1 MSPSDLEALGLERGQ
16 KLPSET
22 TIRRAL
28 HTDAMAHPNEH
39 RRMDH
44 WPRWPIFLKVKGNQ
58 QRLHQNL
65 KALRLGR
72 TSRSSLGPSA
82 PATIKCTAPSKPST
96 HLPGLTFPQPPK

>member
-1 MSPSDLEALGLERGQ
+1 MSPSDLEVLGRERGQ

-44 WPRWPIFLKVKGNQ
+44 WPRWPIFLKV
-58 QRLHQNL
+58 
-65 KALRLGR
+65 
-72 TSRSSLGPSA
+72 
-82 PATIKCTAPSKPST
+82 
-96 HLPGLTFPQPPK
+96 